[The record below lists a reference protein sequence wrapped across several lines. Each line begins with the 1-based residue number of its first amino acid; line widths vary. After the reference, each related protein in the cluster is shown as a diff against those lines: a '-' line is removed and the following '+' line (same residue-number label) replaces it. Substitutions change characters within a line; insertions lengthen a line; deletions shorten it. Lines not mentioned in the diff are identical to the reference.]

1 VRTIRQIIAGL
12 QDESNQPHIHWD
24 LRIMMLVRTYLSN
37 SQIEGVGIFAAEPA
51 KAGDIIWRLEPEFDV
66 LLTREQIAAWPAHME
81 NFLEHYCYPHLH
93 QPGVWVLE
101 VDNGRF
107 MNHSNFP
114 NTDFSAFYYGKAI
127 RDIAVGEEIT
137 CNYYEFDSDFR
148 GQFPRVVYDRPE
160 MRP

>member
-1 VRTIRQIIAGL
+1 
-12 QDESNQPHIHWD
+12 
-24 LRIMMLVRTYLSN
+24 MMLVRTYLST
-37 SQIEGVGIFAAEPA
+37 SKIEGVGIFAAEPA

-66 LLTREQIAAWPAHME
+66 LLTREQIAAWPAHMD

-93 QPGVWVLE
+93 QSGVWVLE

-107 MNHSNFP
+107 MNHSIFP

-148 GQFPRVVYDRPE
+148 GQFPQVVYDRPE
-160 MRP
+160 VRP

>member
-1 VRTIRQIIAGL
+1 VRPSRRTIAGRQ
-12 QDESNQPHIHWD
+12 DKSNQPHIYWD
-24 LRIMMLVRTYLSN
+24 HKIMMLVRTYLSN
-37 SQIEGVGIFAAEPA
+37 SKIEGVGIFAAEPA

-66 LLTREQIAAWPAHME
+66 LLTREQIASWPAHMDS
-81 NFLEHYCYPHLH
+81 FLEHYCYPHLH

-107 MNHSNFP
+107 MNHSAFP

-127 RDIAVGEEIT
+127 RDIAMGEEIT

-148 GQFPRVVYDRPE
+148 GQFPQIAYDRPE